1 VRGKKMTRETKFRA
15 WHKLLNEMFWFDVM
29 WGNVYNAGSGYIGM
43 LPIGE
48 QRKYT
53 HFAGT
58 DNRIPLDPDDCE
70 LMQYTGLLDKNGK
83 EGYHKDIC
91 TDGTNLYLIEWIA
104 TDAKFVLFQAS
115 EGILIND
122 NVRRMRFLDEMEII
136 GDVYENPE
144 LVEQ

>member
-1 VRGKKMTRETKFRA
+1 MNRVIKFELIVDGKIVGYESYIPNLNCGVWYYVLYDDPERLLQC
-15 WHKLLNEMFWFDVM
+15 KLFW
-29 WGNVYNAGSGYIGM
+29 
-43 LPIGE
+43 P
-48 QRKYT
+48 QKT
-53 HFAGT
+53 
-58 DNRIPLDPDDCE
+58 PLGKIE
-70 LMQYTGLLDKNGK
+70 RRQYTGLLDKNGK